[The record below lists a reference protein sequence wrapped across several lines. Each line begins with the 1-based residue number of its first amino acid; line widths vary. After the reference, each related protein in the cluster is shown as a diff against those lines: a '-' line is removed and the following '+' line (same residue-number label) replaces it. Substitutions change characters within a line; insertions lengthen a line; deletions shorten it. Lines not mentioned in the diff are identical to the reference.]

1 MRWILRIALTL
12 LALVVV
18 AVAALFLIPTDRIAR
33 IAEAKF
39 EENTGRALTLKGEV
53 RPQLFPRLGVT
64 LGAVEIANASWAGSE
79 PMVEADRLEV
89 GVGLSALFS
98 GDIIVEAFTIE
109 SPVIR
114 LARNAEGLGNWDFLG
129 EEGSEETGGGLTE
142 FSLPKGT
149 FTNGTLVYVDEATN
163 TTYSLT
169 EMDAALAL
177 ANIRGAADVDLSA
190 RFQGEVLEVKGTL
203 NGVQQLLDGEVQAVD
218 VDVKIAGNAIDFN
231 GSAGIDPLQAKGNL
245 NADIANL
252 KGLMSVVGQP
262 APLIPAGLG
271 QHPKVSGAVTL
282 SPDNKLFLRDAII
295 DLDFNQVRGD
305 VDVTLGD
312 TPFVK
317 ARLSGGDLDFSAMS
331 TDSSQGDG
339 AANAGAGGWSDA
351 RLDVSGI
358 SAVNGEF
365 TFQANSL
372 DLGSMQLGKTTLKGT
387 LDRSRLVLDM
397 GGVQAFD
404 GQVSGQFVVNNRNG
418 LSVGGDINASSVAMQ
433 RVLSDFAGFDR
444 LVGDAAMQLKFLGV
458 GETMNQIMNSLS
470 GSGRMDVGR
479 GELLGLDVAGMLKNL
494 DLSYVGDGSKTVFD
508 DITASFAIKDGVL
521 ANTDLNF
528 VSSLLTASGR
538 GTMDLGGQT
547 ISYRVD
553 PVAFADQLDTGI
565 RVPFLIEG
573 PWSNVKFRPD
583 LKGLIDQNLE
593 KEKAA
598 LKAKAKAEE
607 DRLKARVADKL
618 KDELGVQRE
627 QGQSA
632 EDAVKDALE
641 RKAKEGLLKLFGRN

>member
-12 LALVVV
+12 LTLVVV

-39 EENTGRALTLKGEV
+39 EENTGRSQTLKGEV
-53 RPQLFPRLGVT
+53 RPQLFPRWGVT
-64 LGAVEIANASWAGSE
+64 LGAVAIANATWAGSE
-79 PMVEADRLEV
+79 PMVEAERLEV

-98 GDIIVEAFTIE
+98 GDIVVEAFTIE

-114 LARNAEGLGNWDFLG
+114 LTRNAEGLGNWDFL
-129 EEGSEETGGGLTE
+129 SEDSTDENAGGLTE

-149 FTNGTLVYVDEATN
+149 VTNGTLVYIDEALN
-163 TTYSLT
+163 STYSLT
-169 EMDAALAL
+169 EMDATLAL
-177 ANIRGAADVDLSA
+177 ANIRGTADVALSA
-190 RFQGEVLEVKGTL
+190 RFQGETLEFDGTL
-203 NGVQQLLDGEVQAVD
+203 NGVQQLLDGAVQAVD
-218 VDVKIAGNAIDFN
+218 IDVKIAGNAIAFK

-252 KGLMSVVGQP
+252 KGLMAVIGQP
-262 APLIPAGLG
+262 TPVIPIGLG
-271 QHPKVSGAVTL
+271 QHPKISGDITL
-282 SPDNKLFLRDAII
+282 SPDNNLFLRNAVI
-295 DLDFNQVRGD
+295 DLDFNQVKGD

-312 TPFVK
+312 VPFVK
-317 ARLSGGDLDFSAMS
+317 ARLVGGDLDFSSMS
-331 TDSSQGDG
+331 TDTSEGDG

-365 TFQANSL
+365 TFQAKSL
-372 DLGSMQLGKTTLKGT
+372 DLGSMQLGKTAMKGT
-387 LDRSRLVLDM
+387 LDRSRMVLDL

-444 LVGDAAMQLKFLGV
+444 LVGDASMRLKFLGV

-479 GELLGLDVAGMLKNL
+479 GELLGLDIAGMLRNL

-508 DITASFAIKDGVL
+508 DITASFAIKDGIL

-528 VSSLLTASGR
+528 ASSLLTASGR
-538 GTMDLGGQT
+538 GSVDLGGQT

-553 PVAFADQLDTGI
+553 PVALADQLNTGI

-607 DRLKARVADKL
+607 DRLKARAQAKL
-618 KDELGVQRE
+618 KDELGVQR
-627 QGQSA
+627 QDGQSV

-641 RKAKEGLLKLFGRN
+641 RKAKDGLRKLFGGN